1 VFGRVSG
8 QITGFLFVLL
18 VNIPLVVRKIR
29 MPLIFELR
37 YNSAAV
43 KVKKHPPNLLVQ
55 QIRFVG
61 GPPKYILYQNTLL
74 KITIFHNCMS
84 KNSFTL
90 VVKGY
95 Q

>member
-37 YNSAAV
+37 FNEAAV
-43 KVKKHPPNLLVQ
+43 KVKKHRQIYKLN
-55 QIRFVG
+55 IRFVG
-61 GPPKYILYQNTLL
+61 GLPKYILYQNILL
-74 KITIFHNCMS
+74 KITIFHNFMA
-84 KNSFTL
+84 NSFTL